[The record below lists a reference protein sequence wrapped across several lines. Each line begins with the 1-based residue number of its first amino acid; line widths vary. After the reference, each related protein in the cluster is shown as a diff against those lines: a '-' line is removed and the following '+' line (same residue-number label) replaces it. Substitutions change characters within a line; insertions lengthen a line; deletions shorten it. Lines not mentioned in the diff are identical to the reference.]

1 MAQFCDVEPEAVIES
16 PDVDTLYSIPLVLQA
31 QGMDQIVCDHL
42 KLDTPEADMTEWKEL
57 EERVLNL
64 KKSTD
69 CACR

>member
-16 PDVDTLYSIPLVLQA
+16 PDVDTLFTSIPLVLQA

-57 EERVLNL
+57 EERV
-64 KKSTD
+64 
-69 CACR
+69 